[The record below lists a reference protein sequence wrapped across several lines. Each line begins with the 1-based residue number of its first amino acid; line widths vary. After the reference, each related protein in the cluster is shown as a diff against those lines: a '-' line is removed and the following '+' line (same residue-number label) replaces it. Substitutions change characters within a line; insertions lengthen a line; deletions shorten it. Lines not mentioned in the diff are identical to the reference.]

1 MVGLMD
7 ATVHGVLVAA
17 ALRRAAVT
25 WTSRAF
31 LGPLVRPGAVC
42 LDLGAG
48 SGLDTWRLS
57 ALAGRHGQVHSVEP
71 LRVRARWMLSLTAR
85 LGCANVVVHR
95 AARGGPT
102 EPGPGGPGPQ
112 SGSRHL
118 YVIGGTAAPAIGTG
132 GRPAGLTVDRL
143 CRQAGLER
151 VDLIKVVVGR
161 VEPDVL
167 LGAFGILL
175 RDRPSLLLELE
186 LDRTKRSTGYQ
197 PEPTGLVRSLTT
209 TLGYRMYRW
218 KRGGWQTVSTM
229 TDDCRSYL
237 FSVRAPSGAAR

>member
-7 ATVHGVLVAA
+7 ATVYGVLVAA

-42 LDLGAG
+42 LDLGTG

-71 LRVRARWMLSLTAR
+71 PRGRTRWMLSLTAR

-95 AARGGPT
+95 AARGGPA
-102 EPGPGGPGPQ
+102 EPGPGGPGPRP
-112 SGSRHL
+112 GSRHL
-118 YVIGGTAAPAIGTG
+118 YVIGGTAAPDTGTG
-132 GRPAGLTVDRL
+132 GRPADLTVDRL

-161 VEPDVL
+161 VEPEVL

-175 RDRPSLLLELE
+175 RDRPSLLLEL
-186 LDRTKRSTGYQ
+186 DRTKRSTGYQ
-197 PEPTGLVRSLTT
+197 PGSTGLVRSLTT

-218 KRGGWQTVSTM
+218 KRGGWQRVSTV

-237 FSVRAPSGAAR
+237 FSVRAPSGPDR

>member
-1 MVGLMD
+1 M
-7 ATVHGVLVAA
+7 
-17 ALRRAAVT
+17 
-25 WTSRAF
+25 
-31 LGPLVRPGAVC
+31 
-42 LDLGAG
+42 
-48 SGLDTWRLS
+48 
-57 ALAGRHGQVHSVEP
+57 HSVEP
-71 LRVRARWMLSLTAR
+71 PRGRARWMLSLTAR
-85 LGCANVVVHR
+85 LGCGNVVVHG
-95 AARGGPT
+95 AASGGPT
-102 EPGPGGPGPQ
+102 APGAGGPGPR

-118 YVIGGTAAPAIGTG
+118 YVIGGAAAPDNGTG
-132 GRPAGLTVDRL
+132 GRPADLTADRL

-151 VDLIKVVVGR
+151 VDFIKVVVGR

-175 RDRPSLLLELE
+175 RDRPSLLLE

-218 KRGGWQTVSTM
+218 KRGGWQTVSTV

-237 FSVRAPSGAAR
+237 FSVRAPSGADR